1 MMESIIDTLHSIAR
15 VRGFT
20 DILEGD
26 DEDSSKI
33 EFTDASNTRKLVV
46 LFASGEVG
54 KPDVNPLLATFE
66 DVQATEGIIVV
77 PKKITT
83 GAVKEVKRHPIPID
97 VFMHTELV
105 FDIMS
110 HDDCPQYEVVPAEQ
124 HPSIFAAFASADKLP
139 RLRKDDPVARYM
151 GLKKDAVVKV
161 TYPSSI
167 VVSSVFYLIV
177 V

>member
-1 MMESIIDTLHSIAR
+1 MESITDTLHSIAR
-15 VRGFT
+15 LRGFT
-20 DILEGD
+20 DILEEGD
-26 DEDSSKI
+26 DSSKI

-54 KPDVNPLLATFE
+54 KPDVHPLLAALE
-66 DVQATEGIIVV
+66 EAQATEGIIVV

-83 GAVKEVKRHPIPID
+83 GAVKEVKRHPVPIH
-97 VFMHTELV
+97 VFMHSELV

-110 HDDCPQYEVVPAEQ
+110 HDDCPQYEVVPVEQ
-124 HPSIFAAFASADKLP
+124 HPLIFSAFASADKLP

-151 GLKKDAVVKV
+151 GLQKDTIVKV

-167 VVSSVFYLIV
+167 VVSSVFYQIV

>member
-1 MMESIIDTLHSIAR
+1 MDSIIETLNSIAR
-15 VRGFT
+15 IRGFT

-26 DEDSSKI
+26 DDSSKM

-54 KPDVNPLLATFE
+54 KPHVHPLLATLE
-66 DVQATEGIIVV
+66 EVQATEGIVVV
-77 PKKITT
+77 PNKITA
-83 GAVKEVKRHPIPID
+83 GAVKEIKSHPVPID

-105 FDIMS
+105 FDIMT
-110 HDDCPQYEVVPAEQ
+110 HDDCPQYEVVPVEQ
-124 HPSIFAAFASADKLP
+124 HASIFAAFASADKLP
-139 RLRKDDPVARYM
+139 RLKKDDPVARYM
-151 GLKKDAVVKV
+151 GLKKDMVVKV